1 MDQPTRP
8 DRTGGEDQPSTLTCI
23 VAALRENFALLVS
36 GSLAYS
42 AFMSILPL
50 LTLAFVVATVFG
62 SQQFVDTLIQFT
74 GQYLPPGLQETFVQA
89 MEQNTGR
96 ATVSIVSLLLLVWS
110 ALRVFRTIDTAFGMF
125 YNTVGDGGI
134 VGKIRD
140 ALLVAVLLGGGL
152 AATVGAGI
160 GVSFVSDLPLNGFIA
175 PLLLVIPLVL
185 AFLPVYYVFPDTDVT
200 VREVLPGTVVAAV
213 GWVLLQT
220 GFQVYMAY
228 GGGQSQVYG
237 VLGAILL
244 VFTWLYLAALVL
256 LVGVAVNVVLGNRT
270 RAALASP
277 PSRTDVSVRLDRSQ

>member
-1 MDQPTRP
+1 
-8 DRTGGEDQPSTLTCI
+8 
-23 VAALRENFALLVS
+23 
-36 GSLAYS
+36 
-42 AFMSILPL
+42 
-50 LTLAFVVATVFG
+50 
-62 SQQFVDTLIQFT
+62 
-74 GQYLPPGLQETFVQA
+74 
-89 MEQNTGR
+89 
-96 ATVSIVSLLLLVWS
+96 
-110 ALRVFRTIDTAFGMF
+110 VFRTIDTAFGMF

-237 VLGAILL
+237 VLGASLL